1 MKLTALAFSG
11 PVPVFPPGASGVRLG
26 MLAYALFPQRCGVQ
40 FLEVRLLQGV
50 LYSARLQT

>member
-1 MKLTALAFSG
+1 MSE
-11 PVPVFPPGASGVRLG
+11 SG

-50 LYSARLQT
+50 L